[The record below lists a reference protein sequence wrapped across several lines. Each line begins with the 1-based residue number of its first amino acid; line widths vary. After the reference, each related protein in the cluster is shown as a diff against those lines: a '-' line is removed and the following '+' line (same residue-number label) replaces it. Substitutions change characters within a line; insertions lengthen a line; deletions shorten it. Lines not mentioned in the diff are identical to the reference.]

1 MRTRI
6 PRPPRWRVPFLR
18 ALAATGNVK
27 LSAERAPVDH
37 SHVYRLLK
45 TDSAFAAAMDAARAQ
60 AAERLADS
68 PSPSLAKCTGDA
80 LRGELILFRT
90 RSGRAHLR
98 APRANG
104 WTRAKEKTFLDAL
117 ASTCVVTAAAAVAGV
132 TPSAA
137 YQRRLRWP
145 GFAAEWQ
152 VALKNGAQ
160 ALELR
165 LLHDA
170 SAYLDNGYVGI
181 PEDLTVRSV
190 DDAIRVLAYH
200 NKQMNTYRP
209 AWNRKPVDVEAVK
222 AQIVRQAQALDAQ
235 AAKKRRPRSG

>member
-6 PRPPRWRVPFLR
+6 PRPPRWRAPFLR

-27 LSAERAPVDH
+27 LSAGRAPVDH
-37 SHVYRLLK
+37 SHVYRLRK
-45 TDSAFAAAMDAARAQ
+45 KDSAFAAAMDAARAE

-68 PSPSLAKCTGDA
+68 PSPSLANCTGDA

-90 RSGRAHLR
+90 RNGRAHLR

-104 WTRAKEKTFLDAL
+104 WTRAKEKAFLDAL
-117 ASTCVVTAAAAVAGV
+117 ASTCVVTTAARIAG
-132 TPSAA
+132 TTASAA

-145 GFAAEWQ
+145 RFAAEWQ
-152 VALKNGAQ
+152 IALKNGVQ
-160 ALELR
+160 ALDLR

-170 SAYLDNGYVGI
+170 SAYIENGYAGI
-181 PEDLTVRSV
+181 PGDIAVKSV

-200 NKQMNTYRP
+200 KKQMHAYRP
-209 AWNRKPVDVEAVK
+209 AWNATPVDVEAVK
-222 AQIVRQAQALDAQ
+222 ELIIRRARAFAAN
-235 AAKKRRPRSG
+235 AAKK